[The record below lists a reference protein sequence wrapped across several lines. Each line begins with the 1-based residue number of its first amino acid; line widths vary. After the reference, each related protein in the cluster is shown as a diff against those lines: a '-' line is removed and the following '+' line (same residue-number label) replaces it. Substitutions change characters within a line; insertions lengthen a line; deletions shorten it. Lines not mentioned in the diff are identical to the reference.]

1 VVTAVLIFVVSALC
15 YGVLAGAVGT
25 DAGAG
30 RSGGR
35 SGAGRGGHGAGAEL
49 VRSLRMGL
57 VVGDDELVVRNV
69 GTTRRIPLAEVDHL
83 EVVRSPWIAAVVR
96 KDGRRVRV
104 SALSPPSPAFRA
116 RNTEAQRVVT
126 EIDGVLAER
135 RG

>member
-1 VVTAVLIFVVSALC
+1 VVTVVVIFVVSALY
-15 YGVLAGAVGT
+15 YGSLLVPWEPMPARAAVV
-25 DAGAG
+25 AGAG
-30 RSGGR
+30 LAV
-35 SGAGRGGHGAGAEL
+35 AGTGL